1 MQDFD
6 VIETPENVELEQ
18 RLAGM
23 GSRFIAGLIDTLV
36 IIVVLLLAMLV
47 LGLSGLAGIIDLNES
62 VFSAGAWALTLLIVF
77 IFLVY
82 WGYFVFFEMRTN
94 GQSPGKK
101 KMKIR
106 VVKEGG
112 GAMVFTDIA
121 IRNLLRVVDVLP
133 MGYAVGGVCMF
144 VTRKTQRLGD
154 LAAGTVVL
162 SEQKSDYSAMTD
174 KSKNMEWET
183 DVTARHLRAT
193 ELTPQEYQI
202 LMNYRLR
209 RSELTLE
216 ARERILPK
224 LLVPIAQRM
233 NVLLYEGSM
242 AAMEKFLEDLFLKT
256 LDETPSDAKED
267 RP

>member
-23 GSRFIAGLIDTLV
+23 GSRFIAGLVDTL
-36 IIVVLLLAMLV
+36 IILGTIVLVVLLLIISGLV
-47 LGLSGLAGIIDLNES
+47 LIDLGDAVMNP
-62 VFSAGAWALTLLIVF
+62 GALVLTALIIFV
-77 IFLVY
+77 FLVY

-101 KMKIR
+101 RMKIR

-112 GAMVFTDIA
+112 GAIGFTDIA

-162 SEQKSDYSAMTD
+162 SEQKSDYSAMAD
-174 KSKNMEWET
+174 KSGKKDWET

-193 ELTPQEYQI
+193 ELKPQEYQV

-209 RSELTLE
+209 RSELSLE

-224 LLVPIAQRM
+224 LLAPIVQRM
-233 NVLLYEGSM
+233 NVSLPEPSM
-242 AAMEKFLEDLFLKT
+242 AGMEKFLDDLFLKT
-256 LDETPSDAKED
+256 LNEGQSELKKDQP
-267 RP
+267 